1 MAFFRTFGMLK
12 VPGLF
17 AAEIEQISEGF
28 DETFRDN
35 EFKEVGGPYS
45 LHKVADPAYGT
56 ARRQITA
63 YFIERNEK
71 LEWLKTDPR
80 ITQLAQALL
89 GDGYKYDGSAGNIFN
104 SYIYWHSDWFRNEIA
119 REIHL
124 KFAFYLEDLDAQSGA
139 LRVMPGTHH
148 LGAYRTDL
156 YDEARE
162 AVPGCLEDVFGMP
175 EQELPYWALSSRPG
189 DVVVIDHRI
198 LHSNFEGG
206 PNRRMFSLQYN
217 QRAPTRS
224 SLRPALVARVWV
236 WVGGRYAGAG
246 WTRLRLGNVSRAKP
260 RSRLRS

>member
-1 MAFFRTFGMLK
+1 VAANPEHTRATHTPQPTLEQHVAFFRTFGMLK

-17 AAEIEQISEGF
+17 AAEIEQISKGF

-71 LEWLKTDPR
+71 LEWIKTDPR

-104 SYIYWHSDWFRNEIA
+104 SYIYWHSDWFRNEVA

-124 KFAFYLEDLDAQSGA
+124 KFAFYLEELDAQSGA

-175 EQELPYWALSSRPG
+175 EQELPYWALASSPG

-217 QRAPTRS
+217 ARADS
-224 SLRPALVARVWV
+224 
-236 WVGGRYAGAG
+236 
-246 WTRLRLGNVSRAKP
+246 
-260 RSRLRS
+260 